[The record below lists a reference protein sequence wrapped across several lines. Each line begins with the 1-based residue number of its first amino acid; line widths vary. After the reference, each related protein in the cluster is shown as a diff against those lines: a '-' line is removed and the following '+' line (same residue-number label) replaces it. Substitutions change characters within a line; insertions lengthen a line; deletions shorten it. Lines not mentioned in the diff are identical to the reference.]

1 MFVTSYLY
9 MFVTCKYFVE
19 FRSQYLILPV
29 GAPGV
34 SVIIG
39 SGSGNNGLSII
50 SAYSAEYQ
58 TSVWV
63 VLIEK
68 CIQLVKIPSKISPLL
83 KKKMVKLAKLA
94 LFEAMD
100 IIVKDVYK
108 L

>member
-58 TSVWV
+58 TFISV
-63 VLIEK
+63 LEGIG
-68 CIQLVKIPSKISPLL
+68 
-83 KKKMVKLAKLA
+83 
-94 LFEAMD
+94 
-100 IIVKDVYK
+100 
-108 L
+108 

>member
-1 MFVTSYLY
+1 MVYPS
-9 MFVTCKYFVE
+9 
-19 FRSQYLILPV
+19 SQHTQQNTKL
-29 GAPGV
+29 
-34 SVIIG
+34 
-39 SGSGNNGLSII
+39 
-50 SAYSAEYQ
+50 
-58 TSVWV
+58 WV